1 MTLKSAIAIIRQD
14 IEYFGIACAIYD
26 VVVRLLGRF
35 MFVKILRVLALSSI
49 TTEHILPSNYRFE
62 RIPGEQ
68 LPALSK
74 NKEYGLNPVLL
85 QELARGENVCF
96 GIYDGETLANY
107 LFIFLTPVLMSD
119 DLEVIFS
126 SRCAY
131 LCAAFTH
138 PAYRGLHLNS
148 IASGLAF
155 KQYSELDVEALLAYV
170 ESNNFSSLKSFRRIG
185 WRTIGT
191 VHIVHLFGRYFI
203 RNGPGCGTYSFRVS
217 PIAGKQRDANS
228 GPAGRIGTANAGKTA

>member
-1 MTLKSAIAIIRQD
+1 MRGRPPRVRFPGNVGEVETRLEFGIASISLVVYVSRSMAFSIVTSRQIRRLACSPQVARQAGFDWHMTLKSAIAIIRQD

-74 NKEYGLNPVLL
+74 NKECGVNPVLL

-96 GIYDGETLANY
+96 GIY
-107 LFIFLTPVLMSD
+107 
-119 DLEVIFS
+119 
-126 SRCAY
+126 
-131 LCAAFTH
+131 
-138 PAYRGLHLNS
+138 
-148 IASGLAF
+148 
-155 KQYSELDVEALLAYV
+155 
-170 ESNNFSSLKSFRRIG
+170 
-185 WRTIGT
+185 
-191 VHIVHLFGRYFI
+191 
-203 RNGPGCGTYSFRVS
+203 
-217 PIAGKQRDANS
+217 
-228 GPAGRIGTANAGKTA
+228 